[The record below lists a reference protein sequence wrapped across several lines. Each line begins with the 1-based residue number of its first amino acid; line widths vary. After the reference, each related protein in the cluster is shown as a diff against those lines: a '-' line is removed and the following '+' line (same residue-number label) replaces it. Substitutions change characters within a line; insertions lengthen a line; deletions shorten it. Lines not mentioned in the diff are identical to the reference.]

1 MTKYLNPQELAAMLG
16 VDVSTIY
23 GWTSS
28 KKIPYLKISRLVRFR
43 PEEIEKWIKERE
55 IPAQDFS

>member
-1 MTKYLNPQELAAMLG
+1 MTKYLKPQELAAMLG

-23 GWTSS
+23 GWTSA

-55 IPAQDFS
+55 IPVQDFS